1 MTVSTVVDTFDGAN
15 ELLLHK
21 EMLLDGLL
29 DDEFRNS
36 V

>member
-1 MTVSTVVDTFDGAN
+1 MIVLTVVDTFDRTN

-29 DDEFRNS
+29 DGDFRNS